1 MVFPSLFNSLKSCI
15 ISLLVLVSSAH
26 VGSSASI
33 IFGEIT
39 NALAIAT
46 LCFCHPE
53 SSFGM
58 LFNLFQSQTFSSAS
72 FDIKFAF
79 F

>member
-1 MVFPSLFNSLKSCI
+1 
-15 ISLLVLVSSAH
+15 VSKAQ

-33 IFGEIT
+33 IFGDIT

-53 SSFGM
+53 SSFGI
-58 LFNLFQSQTFSSAS
+58 LLTFHESHTFSKAS
-72 FDIKFAF
+72 FDICVADFQEYH
-79 F
+79 